1 MAAHRYALSEF
12 IIVDNPELKSGENL
26 RLSTN
31 MMDGHKLDYFV
42 LQLSFFG
49 WSILAAITIIGV
61 IPFGLYVGSTNAL
74 FYEQVRQEHLSKQI
88 F

>member
-26 RLSTN
+26 RLSSN
-31 MMDGHKLDYFV
+31 IMYGHKFDYFI

-74 FYEQVRQEHLSKQI
+74 FYEQVRQEHLSK
-88 F
+88 